1 MEVHKIAIEKDM
13 QKARDDL
20 QKDIELLTQ
29 DVTNAIRQA
38 ITYIRRG
45 KTSYKYT
52 LRGELQSYESH
63 VPGIMESLI
72 PPNYTSRV
80 YTIYNRKHMQRW
92 WMIEISIKNERCV
105 IM

>member
-38 ITYIRRG
+38 ITYIRGG
-45 KTSYKYT
+45 KHHTNILY
-52 LRGELQSYESH
+52 GESCNLTKVMYQVSWNHYYH
-63 VPGIMESLI
+63 L
-72 PPNYTSRV
+72 
-80 YTIYNRKHMQRW
+80 TIHLAC
-92 WMIEISIKNERCV
+92 ILFTIGSICKGGG
-105 IM
+105 